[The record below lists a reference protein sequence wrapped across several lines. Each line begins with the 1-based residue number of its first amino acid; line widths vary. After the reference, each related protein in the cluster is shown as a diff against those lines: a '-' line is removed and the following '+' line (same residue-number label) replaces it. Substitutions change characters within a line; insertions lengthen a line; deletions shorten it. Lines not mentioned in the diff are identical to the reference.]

1 MNQTE
6 TETMIQE
13 FYPEGFVYIDLK
25 NDFSFKKVFGTKG
38 NEDLLLLLI
47 SSILPDK
54 HIASVQLSSQEHMGN
69 RQRSRKSVNDIHC
82 TTRDGQE
89 FIVEMQLGDQD
100 FFGDRMLFYAS
111 YSITDQIRIGDT
123 SKDKYRLK
131 PVYVIGITDFIIS
144 EIGSDDN
151 VVHSYALLDT
161 ENKSCE
167 FTGSLNFVTV
177 ELPKF
182 RKSYDELETDLDKL
196 LYLFQNLPSIKAVP
210 EKIQGQ
216 SFDKLF
222 KVCKFASM
230 DEMSQREYLS
240 HLMALRDERARM
252 ATATDRGLELGRTV
266 GRAQGLEEG
275 RAQGLEEGRAE
286 GRAEQTLSIARAM
299 KAEGVQLDTI
309 QRCTGLSEAEIQAL

>member
-1 MNQTE
+1 M
-6 TETMIQE
+6 
-13 FYPEGFVYIDLK
+13 
-25 NDFSFKKVFGTKG
+25 FGTKG

-275 RAQGLEEGRAE
+275 RAE